1 MSRTTLVK
9 RSSFCPVIRGSHGPK
24 SEIVL
29 HSFKGNLSMFRL
41 TLVSLLFFVTACSQG
56 PSINDTNL
64 SKLELNIEDFFV
76 GKTTAYGQFQD
87 RFGTIRSRFKVDIEG
102 TWDGEVLTLVENF
115 NYADQSTEIRIWKL
129 KKTGENL
136 WIGTAPGVVGDAIGE
151 EKGDAFNFR
160 YRLLVPFGKTTL
172 LVTFDDWMWLLDEKR
187 LFNRAYLSKY
197 GVNIGEVL
205 ITFEK

>member
-1 MSRTTLVK
+1 
-9 RSSFCPVIRGSHGPK
+9 
-24 SEIVL
+24 
-29 HSFKGNLSMFRL
+29 MFRL

-129 KKTGENL
+129 KKIGENL
-136 WIGTAPGVVGDAIGE
+136 
-151 EKGDAFNFR
+151 
-160 YRLLVPFGKTTL
+160 
-172 LVTFDDWMWLLDEKR
+172 
-187 LFNRAYLSKY
+187 
-197 GVNIGEVL
+197 
-205 ITFEK
+205 

>member
-1 MSRTTLVK
+1 
-9 RSSFCPVIRGSHGPK
+9 
-24 SEIVL
+24 
-29 HSFKGNLSMFRL
+29 MFRL
-41 TLVSLLFFVTACSQG
+41 TIVAILLFLTACSQG
-56 PSINDTNL
+56 PSLNDASL

>member
-1 MSRTTLVK
+1 
-9 RSSFCPVIRGSHGPK
+9 
-24 SEIVL
+24 
-29 HSFKGNLSMFRL
+29 MFRL
-41 TLVSLLFFVTACSQG
+41 TLVSLLVFVTACSQG